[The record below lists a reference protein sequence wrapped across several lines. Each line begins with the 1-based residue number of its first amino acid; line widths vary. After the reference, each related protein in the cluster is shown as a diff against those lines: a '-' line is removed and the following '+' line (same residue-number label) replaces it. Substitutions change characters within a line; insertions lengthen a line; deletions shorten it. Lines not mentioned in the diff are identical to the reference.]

1 MKRKTI
7 LPVIILGLG
16 ALLLSA
22 CQKSPDSSIVKN
34 KDLEDMIAQAED
46 QGNGAASV
54 EGIVGEYDTYQTT
67 FQDDALHVTV
77 NVDAKV
83 EIPQAEKMS
92 IFRVRQKAIDQELL
106 DAARKELAG
115 DETLY
120 DGSILEIKTR
130 SMLEKEIQ
138 GMKRTMEEIQNAPGM
153 TEKDIQTY
161 LEEYQQILDKL
172 QGQYESAP
180 VQYAWEDFPSDGK
193 LSSVKEKAKTD
204 ETGFYQWA
212 YELNPSGDIYYG
224 VSDGKNGQYTAL
236 FALNSEDYGNGL
248 KYGRDERGYVQI
260 AGMAPGYSS
269 FGIWKI
275 EDGQLT
281 EEVMCRVGDGS
292 ITAEDLVPYSKE
304 PVSLTPQQAKEKA
317 EALLKTLK
325 LTDYQCYNSGLYGE
339 IVQLEEDENG
349 KYPYRQVY
357 ILDYLRNIDHVF
369 VDNNSGMKYE
379 EGWEGGNYIKREW
392 GGENIRI
399 VLNDSGILGFYY
411 DSPIEITE
419 TVVEKASMK
428 PFDEIKS
435 IFEQMAAVKNAG
447 LTEDE
452 SVILQ
457 VNRVILRYT
466 RISEPDSFDTGL
478 LVPVWDF
485 IGTSQSVYQSE
496 NGETKE
502 EPVERCLM
510 TINAIDGSIINRELG
525 Y

>member
-7 LPVIILGLG
+7 LPVTILGLG
-16 ALLLSA
+16 ALFISA

-34 KDLEDMIAQAED
+34 KDLEGMIAQAED

-138 GMKRTMEEIQNAPGM
+138 NLKRTMEEIQNDPKM

-161 LEEYQQILDKL
+161 LGEYQQHLDEL

-180 VQYAWEDFPSDGK
+180 VQYAWENFPSDGK
-193 LSSVKEKAKTD
+193 LSSVKEKVKTD

-212 YELNPSGDIYYG
+212 HGLNQSGDIYYG
-224 VSDGKNGQYTAL
+224 VSDGKNGQYTEL
-236 FALNSEDYGNGL
+236 FALNSEDRGNCL
-248 KYGRDERGYVQI
+248 RYGRDERGYVQI
-260 AGMAPGYSS
+260 VGMVADYTNCSR
-269 FGIWKI
+269 GIWKI

-281 EEVMCRVGDGS
+281 EKVMCIIGAP
-292 ITAEDLVPYSKE
+292 TAEDLVPYSKE

-325 LTDYQCYNSGLYGE
+325 VTDFQCYNSGLYGE
-339 IVQLEEDENG
+339 IVQSGKDENG

-357 ILDYLRNIDHVF
+357 ILDYLRNIDNVF
-369 VDNNSGMKYE
+369 VDNSSGMKYE
-379 EGWEGGNYIKREW
+379 EGWEGDNHIKREW
-392 GGENIRI
+392 EGESIRI
-399 VLNDSGILGFYY
+399 ILNDSGILGFYY
-411 DSPIEITE
+411 CTPIEITE

-435 IFEQMAAVKNAG
+435 IFEQMAAVMNAG

-452 SVILQ
+452 SVTLQ

-485 IGTSQSVYQSE
+485 IGTSQSVD
-496 NGETKE
+496 GEASWETE
-502 EPVERCLM
+502 EKCIM